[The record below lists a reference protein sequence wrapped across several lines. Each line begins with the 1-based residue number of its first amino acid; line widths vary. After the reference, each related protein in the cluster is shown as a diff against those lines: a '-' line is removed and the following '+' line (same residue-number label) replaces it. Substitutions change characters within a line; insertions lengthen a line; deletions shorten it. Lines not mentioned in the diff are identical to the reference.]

1 MLDPLV
7 VHKKDS
13 VVQAGSQKEE
23 TGGGGGGVSL
33 ATFVVNGSTN
43 CAKTK
48 TSDEHKKLGE
58 CAKARE
64 HQQHRGQSEVKGW
77 IRGAG
82 RGRR

>member
-1 MLDPLV
+1 M
-7 VHKKDS
+7 
-13 VVQAGSQKEE
+13 
-23 TGGGGGGVSL
+23 SL

-64 HQQHRGQSEVKGW
+64 HQQHRGQSGVTEW
-77 IRGAG
+77 LRGAG
-82 RGRR
+82 GGGEVVA